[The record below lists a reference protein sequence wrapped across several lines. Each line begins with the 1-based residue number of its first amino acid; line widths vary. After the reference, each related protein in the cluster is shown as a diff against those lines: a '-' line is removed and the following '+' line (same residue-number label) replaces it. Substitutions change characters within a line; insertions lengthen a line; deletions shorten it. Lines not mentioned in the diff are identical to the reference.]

1 MLDFK
6 LSADQE
12 QMVAVLTRSLEKE
25 WGSTRLL
32 QSSRSSHPQQSD
44 VSRLGAMGWVGAGLP
59 ESCGGVGATQVE
71 ESIVACEAGRYL
83 VSPDLLATQLAAHVA
98 YSAGDLCAAQ
108 RFAEGAETAG
118 FVLSGESRMEPGEE
132 AESSLLDSGAAT
144 AYIRVDLSRAEVMN
158 LDSRMPP
165 TLAECV
171 DGSMRLRRVPSSQVT
186 ARNGGADDDS
196 SPRQH
201 MSNLIAAMLAGNAE
215 GSRDLAVE
223 YAKTRTQFGR
233 PIGSFQAIKHR
244 CADMHVRA
252 RTAYAQAMHA
262 AMAAAAEFPD
272 APRQSAAALLVS
284 AEAAIRNAESS
295 IQIHGGMGF
304 SAECAAH
311 LFLKR
316 AHVLRI
322 IGGEAVKPLPTLYEQ
337 LSRRGGR
344 R

>member
-1 MLDFK
+1 
-6 LSADQE
+6 
-12 QMVAVLTRSLEKE
+12 
-25 WGSTRLL
+25 
-32 QSSRSSHPQQSD
+32 
-44 VSRLGAMGWVGAGLP
+44 
-59 ESCGGVGATQVE
+59 VE

-98 YSAGDLCAAQ
+98 CSAGDLCAAQ

-158 LDSRMPP
+158 LGSRMPP
-165 TLAECV
+165 TTAECV
-171 DGSMRLRRVPSSQVT
+171 DGSMRLRRVPRSQVT
-186 ARNGGADDDS
+186 ARNVGADDDS

-201 MSNLIAAMLAGNAE
+201 MGNLIAAMLAGNAE

-223 YAKTRTQFGR
+223 YAKTRIQFGR

-252 RTAYAQAMHA
+252 RMAYAQAMHA

-272 APRQSAAALLVS
+272 AARQSTAALLVA

-322 IGGEAVKPLPTLYEQ
+322 IGGEAANPLPTLYEQ
-337 LSRRGGR
+337 LSRGGGMP
-344 R
+344 

>member
-12 QMVAVLTRSLEKE
+12 QMADVLTRSLEKE
-25 WGSTRLL
+25 WSSARLL
-32 QSSRSSHPQQSD
+32 QSSRNSHPQQSD
-44 VSRLGAMGWVGAGLP
+44 VARLGAMGWVGTGLP
-59 ESCGGVGATQVE
+59 ESCGGVGVTQVE

-83 VSPDLLATQLAAHVA
+83 VSPDLLATQLAAHAA
-98 YSAGDLCAAQ
+98 YSAGDLGAAQ

-118 FVLSGESRMEPGEE
+118 FVLSGEES
-132 AESSLLDSGAAT
+132 ESSLLDSGAAT
-144 AYIRVDLSRAEVMN
+144 AYIRVVRSKVEVMN
-158 LDSRMPP
+158 LGDRIQP
-165 TLAECV
+165 TPAECV
-171 DGSMRLRRVPSSQVT
+171 DGSMRLRRIPSSQVT
-186 ARNGGADDDS
+186 ARHGGADDDGFQ
-196 SPRQH
+196 RRR
-201 MSNLIAAMLAGNAE
+201 MTNLIAAMLAGNAE

-223 YAKTRTQFGR
+223 YAKTRKQFGR

-272 APRQSAAALLVS
+272 AARQSSAALLVA
-284 AEAAIRNAESS
+284 AEAAIRNAESG

-322 IGGEAVKPLPTLYEQ
+322 IGGEAADPLSTLYEL
-337 LSRRGGR
+337 LSRRGEMP
-344 R
+344 